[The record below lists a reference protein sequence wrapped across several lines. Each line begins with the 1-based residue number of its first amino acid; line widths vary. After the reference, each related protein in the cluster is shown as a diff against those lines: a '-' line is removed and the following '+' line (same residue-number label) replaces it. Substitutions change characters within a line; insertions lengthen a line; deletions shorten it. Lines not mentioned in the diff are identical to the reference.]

1 MKYIN
6 KFSTNADYQAFT
18 EGGGYVTPNICYVE
32 ETKGIV
38 VKPKKGKIINY
49 IRQDGNGFDK
59 TWAVADYPVNSDI
72 YGFFKKTTLGNFII
86 KKGNT
91 QSGIKIEPDYFSDG
105 IGFIGFSVDDALIN
119 NQQECEDDT
128 YIYRIKN

>member
-1 MKYIN
+1 M
-6 KFSTNADYQAFT
+6 
-18 EGGGYVTPNICYVE
+18 
-32 ETKGIV
+32 
-38 VKPKKGKIINY
+38 KPKKEKIINY
-49 IRQDGNGFDK
+49 IRQDGNGFDE

-72 YGFFKKTTLGNFII
+72 YGYFKQTTVGIFVI

-91 QSGIKIEPDYFSDG
+91 QSGIKIEPDYTYG
-105 IGFIGFSVDDALIN
+105 IKNIGFSLDDALKD